1 MAKDKYARHENRV
14 TVMALGNLIA
24 AMVDTMRA
32 ADVPND
38 VVRDFLDKLQRLNGF
53 TLFGDAGDVVDEI
66 IDIVRES
73 VPDND

>member
-24 AMVDTMRA
+24 ALVDTMRA

-38 VVRDFLDKLQRLNGF
+38 VVHDFLDKLERLNGF
-53 TLFGDAGDVVDEI
+53 TLFGDAGDVMDEI
-66 IDIVRES
+66 VDVVRRT